1 MHTHIHTQKSKS
13 NAAIKKIIFFI
24 GRISESRAHK
34 KIHRFIYNIPYLQI
48 QSSLGWIGFIGLG
61 SINKQT
67 HKSNIKYKLERR
79 RRTRMSGKYFFVS
92 NCFRQNNTN
101 STWTGQDRT
110 QEEKAQFIIKYILLN
125 QNTSKNTNTQ

>member
-67 HKSNIKYKLERR
+67 HKSNIKYKLE
-79 RRTRMSGKYFFVS
+79 TNENEWEIFFLF
-92 NCFRQNNTN
+92 CFRQNNTN